1 MQQGFLVGWWKV
13 CGFDGIL
20 GWRLVLGL
28 MEGSAQADTATA
40 SGATN
45 RPCSASS
52 GSSDEESAA
61 SSVQVAITYLRACP
75 LQTVL
80 FRKP

>member
-1 MQQGFLVGWWKV
+1 MDRRDLVEGCVCWIIVLVGVLVQQGFLVGWLKV

-52 GSSDEESAA
+52 G
-61 SSVQVAITYLRACP
+61 
-75 LQTVL
+75 
-80 FRKP
+80 